1 MMAHQRRDEDGIISL
16 EVILMRATITIP
28 DERLE
33 ELMALTGAATR
44 TAAINVAIDSYVR
57 QAKLGRLL
65 ALEGSVDI
73 LSNDEIEGLDASERR
88 GPWNAVERSFPCFR
102 RSRITPRMAGGTR
115 DRYRPRR
122 TGGFRGG
129 AA

>member
-1 MMAHQRRDEDGIISL
+1 
-16 EVILMRATITIP
+16 MRATITIP

-73 LSNDEIEGLDASERR
+73 LSNDEIEGLDASEQR
-88 GPWNAVERSFPCFR
+88 GPWNAVERSA
-102 RSRITPRMAGGTR
+102 SRG
-115 DRYRPRR
+115 
-122 TGGFRGG
+122 
-129 AA
+129 